1 MISKGSLV
9 RWKDH
14 CKYTGVY
21 ITLTD
26 SFMTDRRKQN
36 RLGPGVVVLV
46 ESVKIAADAHNL
58 EVIPQ

>member
-14 CKYTGVY
+14 YKYTGVY

>member
-46 ESVKIAADAHNL
+46 GTTKVTADADNL
-58 EVIPQ
+58 KLVSQ

>member
-36 RLGPGVVVLV
+36 RLGPGGVVLV

>member
-9 RWKDH
+9 RWKWH
-14 CKYTGVY
+14 HRYTGVY

-36 RLGPGVVVLV
+36 RTGPGVVVLV
-46 ESVKIAADAHNL
+46 EGVKIAADAYNL
-58 EVIPQ
+58 KVVPQ